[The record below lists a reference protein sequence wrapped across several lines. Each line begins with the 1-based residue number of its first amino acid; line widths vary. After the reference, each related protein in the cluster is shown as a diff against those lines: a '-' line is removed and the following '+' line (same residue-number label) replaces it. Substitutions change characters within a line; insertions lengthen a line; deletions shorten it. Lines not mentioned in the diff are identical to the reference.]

1 MVFWQSLCN
10 SYLETAIQ
18 NHTLSCQNTTPL
30 RWMNCM
36 HPWGL
41 KRALCLSVWRT
52 QKCSLVS
59 GLEIHWVWIVSLGGA
74 GSIFV
79 GKQLA
84 FISAS
89 EIKANPWKS
98 NLLCVSG
105 TRESLFPSLPFALFL
120 SHTHKY
126 TLHKSFIWL
135 RPGVGVSLRLLTCF
149 GGTCL
154 DPSSPLCSL
163 SCIRVKVL
171 TACPSA
177 ETLQIGVK
185 TVDLSHVSLD

>member
-1 MVFWQSLCN
+1 MLFSFSSWD
-10 SYLETAIQ
+10 
-18 NHTLSCQNTTPL
+18 TLSV
-30 RWMNCM
+30 NCVFGWSWE
-36 HPWGL
+36 HLCGQKAGL
-41 KRALCLSVWRT
+41 HFCFRNKG
-52 QKCSLVS
+52 QPPP
-59 GLEIHWVWIVSLGGA
+59 
-74 GSIFV
+74 
-79 GKQLA
+79 
-84 FISAS
+84 
-89 EIKANPWKS
+89 NPWKS

-105 TRESLFPSLPFALFL
+105 TRESPFPSLLFALFL

-149 GGTCL
+149 DGTCL

-171 TACPSA
+171 PACPSA